1 MRHGTCF
8 RRRLATR
15 HAGAAPHSAVAEVGV
30 VRRCHPSPVRTL
42 LFIFVCIT
50 LAACSTPPIAPKLS
64 APRDII
70 PRERLSPDSTL
81 VLRFER
87 HDKSFHYDLINHSSR
102 ATVAT
107 ASSAITPDDYVSE
120 ARFSGPRFRGTQDVV
135 FATDGSG
142 VIITENLSD
151 GGPVLYYILIRRQP
165 DRSFVVRYLQ
175 PPIIDSHNNQAGAYR
190 LEHPVVAG
198 LTSESITF
206 YYLGAR
212 KSRSMS
218 LDKVSSTATLQLL

>member
-1 MRHGTCF
+1 MKTIASTILSLIF
-8 RRRLATR
+8 AAT
-15 HAGAAPHSAVAEVGV
+15 AFAELPQAP
-30 VRRCHPSPVRTL
+30 
-42 LFIFVCIT
+42 
-50 LAACSTPPIAPKLS
+50 PKLS

-70 PRERLSPDSTL
+70 PRERLSPDSAL

-87 HDKSFHYDLINHSSR
+87 HDKSFRYDLIKRSSR

-151 GGPVLYYILIRRQP
+151 GGPVLRYILFHRQS
-165 DRSFVVRYLQ
+165 DGRFGVRYLQ
-175 PPIIDSHNNQAGAYR
+175 PPTIDSHNERAGTFRFYY
-190 LEHPVVAG
+190 PVASE
-198 LTSESITF
+198 LTSDRITL
-206 YYLGAR
+206 YYPHAH
-212 KSRSMS
+212 KSVSMS
-218 LDKVSSTATLQLL
+218 LDKVSSTATLKQQ